1 MTNKEGETSDKQY
14 SLADL
19 MVAIVNV
26 SSQVAELV
34 KKFDD
39 NDLVVAKR
47 NEEIEQKLK
56 SHEQR
61 LDKQYKEDIRRNIII
76 YGWSEVQNDENHVV
90 RHKLVELLTDKLQIQ
105 GVRSFDI
112 HSIRIVGEKKNV
124 VRATLCSPHLVQL
137 AIRNSA
143 KLAGSKIFL
152 DFDLSPEERAVK
164 KELLSFKR
172 TLSAQGKQCKLKNK
186 NLLMVDNQ
194 PFTVEQLK
202 GFNEVA
208 ADTQTQSST
217 QSQIGS
223 GVDFFADIEMG
234 DATKKRTP
242 PNQEDVQQ
250 IKKPLIKPSAFH
262 TTGKTEKFLSKKKAN
277 KKT

>member
-112 HSIRIVGEKKNV
+112 HGIRIVGEKKNV

-172 TLSAQGKQCKLKNK
+172 TLSAQGKQCKLKSK
-186 NLLMVDNQ
+186 TLLMVNNQ
-194 PFTVEQLK
+194 PFTVEQLR
-202 GFNEVA
+202 GYNEEA
-208 ADTQTQSST
+208 TDIQSQIST
-217 QSQIGS
+217 QSQGGLDLFTDS
-223 GVDFFADIEMG
+223 EMG

-242 PNQEDVQQ
+242 PKHDDVQQ